1 MVQPANGAVPV
12 AHSAAKVCEL
22 KKGEPKKAS
31 RLMYLRMVC
40 FNYFPLSYLNKYQ
53 QSKQKKAVWIISKYK
68 SSID

>member
-40 FNYFPLSYLNKYQ
+40 FNSIPFNYFK
-53 QSKQKKAVWIISKYK
+53 VKYK
-68 SSID
+68 